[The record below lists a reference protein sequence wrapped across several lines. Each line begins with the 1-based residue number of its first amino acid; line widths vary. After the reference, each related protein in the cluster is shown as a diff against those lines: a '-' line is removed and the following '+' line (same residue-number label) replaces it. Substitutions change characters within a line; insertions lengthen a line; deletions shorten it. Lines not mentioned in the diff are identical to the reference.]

1 MSSHYGAKG
10 WIALIK
16 EKEELTKIGENQG
29 YVCLFHEDSN
39 WNAMH
44 LNISADSSFYPGA
57 I

>member
-1 MSSHYGAKG
+1 MWSHSGAKG

-16 EKEELTKIGENQG
+16 EKEELAKIGENQG
-29 YVCLFHEDSN
+29 YVCLFREDSN

-44 LNISADSSFYPGA
+44 LNISADSSFYLRT